1 MSPAQTQTA
10 AKANYTYM
18 NPNPDLY
25 KDSTGWLFFVKAA
38 FVLSTLA
45 MAIGVWLLPTD
56 PWIKGYF
63 FMGEFFLIGSTISLS
78 KTLRDQHE
86 HEKLV
91 NKLRSARTEKMLSQY
106 DDV

>member
-1 MSPAQTQTA
+1 MSSEQTHTA
-10 AKANYTYM
+10 AKPIYM
-18 NPNPDLY
+18 NASPDLY
-25 KDSTGWLFFVKAA
+25 KDSTGWLFFVKAS
-38 FVLSTLA
+38 FVLSAVA
-45 MAIGVWLLPTD
+45 MAIGIWLLPAE

-63 FMGEFFLIGSTISLS
+63 LMGEFFLIGSTISLS

-91 NKLRSARTEKMLSQY
+91 NKLRVARTEKMLSQY